1 MTSFPSP
8 CICANAHL
16 SEVTTM
22 DLLKALNVTLS
33 TPINGDS
40 TATTTA
46 NQAPNNGFAALFA
59 ALQTPQPSAL
69 EDKLPELPEWVAELE
84 DTTELEQLSAAAIE
98 EILGHLLPQHLRDAL
113 AQEPRVGHAI
123 VGEHKLQP
131 AEEGV
136 DPQPILAPVAMA
148 VAPAP
153 SSTAS
158 TAPAVA
164 AAPTPTVMTSPAA
177 MPTSTNAA
185 PIDAELP
192 QVTTSPAAL
201 VPEPVGNGERLVHTT
216 PVMPQPELTTA
227 ATAPAVTE
235 GLRPLPTHFQS
246 AIVMLDTP
254 VNTTPTATQSAPVGS
269 SAWAGQLQQN
279 MVSMVLRN
287 QQEMTLRL
295 HPAELGPLQVQLRV
309 DDHQAQLMILTH
321 SHHVRGAV
329 EQALPQLREAL
340 ATQGIQLDDANV
352 ADHAQHFAQ
361 QQQQQ
366 NHAQQQNRQAHPV
379 ENTVSAENTDMAALS
394 TPASRPLNGQV
405 DTYA

>member
-1 MTSFPSP
+1 
-8 CICANAHL
+8 
-16 SEVTTM
+16 M

>member
-1 MTSFPSP
+1 
-8 CICANAHL
+8 
-16 SEVTTM
+16 M

-113 AQEPRVGHAI
+113 AQEPRVVHAI

>member
-1 MTSFPSP
+1 
-8 CICANAHL
+8 
-16 SEVTTM
+16 M

-84 DTTELEQLSAAAIE
+84 DTTELEQLSADAIE

-192 QVTTSPAAL
+192 QVTPSPAAL

-227 ATAPAVTE
+227 ATATAVTE

>member
-1 MTSFPSP
+1 
-8 CICANAHL
+8 
-16 SEVTTM
+16 M

-84 DTTELEQLSAAAIE
+84 DTTELEQLSADAIE

-136 DPQPILAPVAMA
+136 DPQPILAPVAMT

-216 PVMPQPELTTA
+216 PVMPQPDLTTA

>member
-1 MTSFPSP
+1 
-8 CICANAHL
+8 
-16 SEVTTM
+16 M

-84 DTTELEQLSAAAIE
+84 DTTELEQLSADAIE

-148 VAPAP
+148 VAPEP

-216 PVMPQPELTTA
+216 PVMPQPDLTTA

-287 QQEMTLRL
+287 QQELTLRL

>member
-1 MTSFPSP
+1 
-8 CICANAHL
+8 
-16 SEVTTM
+16 M

-84 DTTELEQLSAAAIE
+84 DTTELEQLSADAIE

-148 VAPAP
+148 VAPEP

-394 TPASRPLNGQV
+394 TPASHPLNGQV

>member
-1 MTSFPSP
+1 
-8 CICANAHL
+8 
-16 SEVTTM
+16 M

-227 ATAPAVTE
+227 ATATAVTE

>member
-1 MTSFPSP
+1 
-8 CICANAHL
+8 
-16 SEVTTM
+16 M

-84 DTTELEQLSAAAIE
+84 DTTELEQLSADAIE

-148 VAPAP
+148 VAPEP

-164 AAPTPTVMTSPAA
+164 AAPTPTIMTSPAA

>member
-1 MTSFPSP
+1 
-8 CICANAHL
+8 
-16 SEVTTM
+16 M

-84 DTTELEQLSAAAIE
+84 DTTELEQLSADAIE

-113 AQEPRVGHAI
+113 AQEPRVGHAV

-158 TAPAVA
+158 TASAVA

-227 ATAPAVTE
+227 ATATAVTE

>member
-1 MTSFPSP
+1 
-8 CICANAHL
+8 
-16 SEVTTM
+16 M

-84 DTTELEQLSAAAIE
+84 GTTELEQLSADAIE

-148 VAPAP
+148 VAPEP

-164 AAPTPTVMTSPAA
+164 AAPTPTIMTSPAA

-227 ATAPAVTE
+227 ATATAVTE

>member
-84 DTTELEQLSAAAIE
+84 DTTELEQLSAASIE

>member
-1 MTSFPSP
+1 
-8 CICANAHL
+8 
-16 SEVTTM
+16 M

-40 TATTTA
+40 TATTTT

-59 ALQTPQPSAL
+59 ALQTPPPSAL

-84 DTTELEQLSAAAIE
+84 DTTELEQLSADAIE

-177 MPTSTNAA
+177 MPTSTNAV

-201 VPEPVGNGERLVHTT
+201 MPEPVGNGERLVHTT

-227 ATAPAVTE
+227 ATAPAVTD

>member
-1 MTSFPSP
+1 
-8 CICANAHL
+8 
-16 SEVTTM
+16 M

-84 DTTELEQLSAAAIE
+84 DTTELEQLSADAIE

-148 VAPAP
+148 VAPEP

>member
-1 MTSFPSP
+1 
-8 CICANAHL
+8 
-16 SEVTTM
+16 M

-40 TATTTA
+40 TATTTT

-59 ALQTPQPSAL
+59 ALQTPQPSTL

-84 DTTELEQLSAAAIE
+84 DTTELEQLSADAIE

-164 AAPTPTVMTSPAA
+164 VAAAPTPTVMTSPAA
-177 MPTSTNAA
+177 MPTSTNAV

-201 VPEPVGNGERLVHTT
+201 MPEPVGNGERLVHTT

>member
-1 MTSFPSP
+1 
-8 CICANAHL
+8 
-16 SEVTTM
+16 M

-84 DTTELEQLSAAAIE
+84 DTAELEQLSAAAIE

-148 VAPAP
+148 VAPEP

-227 ATAPAVTE
+227 ATATAVTE

>member
-69 EDKLPELPEWVAELE
+69 ENKLPELPEWVAELE
-84 DTTELEQLSAAAIE
+84 DTTELEQLSAADIE

-113 AQEPRVGHAI
+113 AQEPRVGDAI

-164 AAPTPTVMTSPAA
+164 AAPTPTV
-177 MPTSTNAA
+177 
-185 PIDAELP
+185 I
-192 QVTTSPAAL
+192 TSPAAL
-201 VPEPVGNGERLVHTT
+201 VPEHVGNGERLVHTT
-216 PVMPQPELTTA
+216 PVMPQSDLTTA
-227 ATAPAVTE
+227 ATATAVTE

-321 SHHVRGAV
+321 SHRVRGAV

-405 DTYA
+405 D

>member
-1 MTSFPSP
+1 
-8 CICANAHL
+8 
-16 SEVTTM
+16 M

-84 DTTELEQLSAAAIE
+84 DTTELEQLSADAIE

-148 VAPAP
+148 VAPEP

-177 MPTSTNAA
+177 MPTSTNTA

>member
-1 MTSFPSP
+1 
-8 CICANAHL
+8 
-16 SEVTTM
+16 M

-84 DTTELEQLSAAAIE
+84 DTTELEQLSADAIE

-148 VAPAP
+148 VAPEP

-287 QQEMTLRL
+287 QQELTLRL

>member
-1 MTSFPSP
+1 
-8 CICANAHL
+8 
-16 SEVTTM
+16 M

-84 DTTELEQLSAAAIE
+84 DTTELEQLSADAIE

-148 VAPAP
+148 VAPEP

-158 TAPAVA
+158 TAPAVAVA

>member
-1 MTSFPSP
+1 
-8 CICANAHL
+8 
-16 SEVTTM
+16 M

-352 ADHAQHFAQ
+352 TDHAQHFAQ

-366 NHAQQQNRQAHPV
+366 NHVQKQNRQAHPV

>member
-1 MTSFPSP
+1 
-8 CICANAHL
+8 
-16 SEVTTM
+16 M

-113 AQEPRVGHAI
+113 AQEPRGGHAI

-148 VAPAP
+148 VAPEP

-216 PVMPQPELTTA
+216 PVMPQPDLTTA

-366 NHAQQQNRQAHPV
+366 NHAQQQNRQAYPV

>member
-1 MTSFPSP
+1 
-8 CICANAHL
+8 
-16 SEVTTM
+16 M

-148 VAPAP
+148 VAPEP

-227 ATAPAVTE
+227 ATATAVTE

>member
-1 MTSFPSP
+1 
-8 CICANAHL
+8 
-16 SEVTTM
+16 M

-84 DTTELEQLSAAAIE
+84 DTTELEQLSADAIE

-148 VAPAP
+148 VAPEP

-216 PVMPQPELTTA
+216 PVMPQPDLTTA

>member
-84 DTTELEQLSAAAIE
+84 DTTELEQLSADAIE

-295 HPAELGPLQVQLRV
+295 HPTELGPLQVQLRV

>member
-1 MTSFPSP
+1 
-8 CICANAHL
+8 
-16 SEVTTM
+16 M

-84 DTTELEQLSAAAIE
+84 DTTELEQLSADAIE

-216 PVMPQPELTTA
+216 PVMPQPDLTTA

>member
-1 MTSFPSP
+1 
-8 CICANAHL
+8 
-16 SEVTTM
+16 M

-84 DTTELEQLSAAAIE
+84 DTTELEQLSADAIE

>member
-1 MTSFPSP
+1 
-8 CICANAHL
+8 
-16 SEVTTM
+16 M

-113 AQEPRVGHAI
+113 AQEPRGGHAI

-148 VAPAP
+148 VAPEP

-227 ATAPAVTE
+227 ATATAVTE

>member
-1 MTSFPSP
+1 
-8 CICANAHL
+8 
-16 SEVTTM
+16 M

-113 AQEPRVGHAI
+113 AQEPRGGHAI

-148 VAPAP
+148 VAPEP

-177 MPTSTNAA
+177 MPTSTNTA

-227 ATAPAVTE
+227 ATATAVTE